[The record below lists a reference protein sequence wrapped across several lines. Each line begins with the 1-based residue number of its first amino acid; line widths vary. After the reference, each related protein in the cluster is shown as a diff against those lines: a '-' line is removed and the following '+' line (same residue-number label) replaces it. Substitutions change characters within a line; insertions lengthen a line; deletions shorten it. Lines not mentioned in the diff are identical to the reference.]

1 MSIAIHTCI
10 ICVCIYIIYIHT
22 THVSIHID
30 NIYYI
35 FVYSQY
41 LTLLK
46 TNSHL
51 VYTFTILYIQKH
63 RSIPTP
69 SPTPQ
74 GTTVSPTEAVDQ
86 PGQEVPS
93 PTPLPTPSPTQTK
106 DGTSNV
112 PWPRGPSS
120 SGDSRY
126 SDGDSD
132 GSAYSGGSGDGHV
145 SFSVVYVVPQY
156 LLSVTVKN

>member
-1 MSIAIHTCI
+1 MCCVFPVFDIVETNPHLFN
-10 ICVCIYIIYIHT
+10 ICTVT
-22 THVSIHID
+22 T
-30 NIYYI
+30 
-35 FVYSQY
+35 
-41 LTLLK
+41 
-46 TNSHL
+46 
-51 VYTFTILYIQKH
+51 LYIQKH

-112 PWPRGPSS
+112 PWPRGSSS

-145 SFSVVYVVPQY
+145 SVSLYSHCEEY
-156 LLSVTVKN
+156 L